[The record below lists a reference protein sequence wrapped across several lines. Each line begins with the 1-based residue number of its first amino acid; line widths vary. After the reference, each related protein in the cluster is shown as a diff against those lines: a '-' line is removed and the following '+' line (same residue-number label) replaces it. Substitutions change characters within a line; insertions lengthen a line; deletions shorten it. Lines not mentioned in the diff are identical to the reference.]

1 MVNDRRIAPPS
12 RRNGGL
18 TLLEVMV
25 AMAVMSI
32 AIFPLIDAIRDSR
45 VVVRESEVRRTM
57 RQLIDYKMMQILMD
71 QPPEGQ
77 EPIYVDGAE
86 GNFGT
91 EFESDKE
98 KEYWFDP
105 KYYNY
110 SFRIDSEEVDLGL
123 VSSEEEE
130 EEEDNRTSDD
140 RRTQAASGGA
150 GLFGDLGGEGSDETQ
165 SQLRY
170 KVTLTVFFRTGNR
183 RLDQSMSVVTYVKHP
198 HEKEA
203 MTGPKAGGEAGAN
216 GLGAGAGQVGQG
228 QAATGNGDVRAG
240 QQFFNQGGTKR

>member
-1 MVNDRRIAPPS
+1 MVNDRRIAAS
-12 RRNGGL
+12 RRQGGL

-86 GNFGT
+86 GNFGS
-91 EFESDKE
+91 EFENDKD
-98 KEYWFDP
+98 KEYWFDQ

-130 EEEDNRTSDD
+130 EDEANRTSDD
-140 RRTQAASGGA
+140 RRTQAATGSSP
-150 GLFGDLGGEGSDETQ
+150 FGDLGGEGSDESQ